1 MYPEIIQGGMGIGL
15 SNWRLASAVSQLGQ
29 LGVVS
34 GAALDSVFAR
44 RLADGDI
51 GGHIRRALESF
62 PVPEIAKRVFDRCF
76 VPVEERN
83 SRPKLLRMFTAEPDR
98 ESLETAVVASFTEV
112 TLAKAGHSGTIG
124 INLLEKAQL
133 GNLATLYGAML
144 AGVDYVL
151 MGAGIPREIP
161 GVLDKLA
168 EHERVLLKLDVI
180 GASATDDFRSWLDPV
195 SLLGKKL
202 TPLLRPK
209 FLAIISSA
217 TLAMSLAKKSTG
229 AVNGFVVEGPKAGGH
244 NAPPRGA
251 MTLDELGQPV
261 YGARDEVNL
270 DALKDLGLPY
280 WLAGTYGAPGRLKK
294 AKALGAAG
302 IQVGTA
308 FAFCRE
314 SGLDAKIKYA
324 VIEDARHGRARIHT
338 DPLASPTGFPFKVVS
353 VKDSVSDPE
362 VYANRKRVC
371 DIGYLRRPYKR
382 EDGTLGYRCAAEPMS
397 HFIRK
402 GGTAEEAAGRKCLC
416 NGLIANLG
424 LGYDEPAIVTAG
436 DEVHNIGT
444 FLKPGQT
451 SYGAAD
457 VIELLLKY

>member
-1 MYPEIIQGGMGIGL
+1 MGIGL

-44 RLADGDI
+44 RLAEGDI
-51 GGHIRRALESF
+51 GGHIRRALENF
-62 PVPEIAKRVFDRCF
+62 PVPDIAKRAFDRCF
-76 VPVEERN
+76 IPPGER
-83 SRPKLLRMFTAEPDR
+83 SGRPKLLRMFTAEPER
-98 ESLETAVVASFTEV
+98 ESLETAVVASFAEV
-112 TLAKAGHSGTIG
+112 TLAKAGHSGEIG

-161 GVLDKLA
+161 GVLDRLA
-168 EHERVLLKLDVI
+168 EHETVSLKLDVI
-180 GASATDDFRSWLDPV
+180 GAAAADDYRSWLEPV
-195 SLLGKKL
+195 ALLGRKL
-202 TPLLRPK
+202 TPLLRPR

-217 TLAMSLAKKSTG
+217 TLALSLAKKSTG
-229 AVNGFVVEGPKAGGH
+229 AVNGFVVEGSKAGGH
-244 NAPPRGA
+244 NAPPRGI
-251 MTLDELGQPV
+251 MTLDDKGQPI
-261 YGARDEVNL
+261 YGPRDEVNL
-270 DALKDLGLPY
+270 DALKDIGLPY
-280 WLAGTYGAPGRLKK
+280 WLAGTYGARGRLQE
-294 AKALGAAG
+294 AKSLGAAG

-314 SGLDAKIKYA
+314 SGLDPKIKNA
-324 VIEDARHGRARIHT
+324 VIEDALHGRVHIHT

-353 VKDSVSDPE
+353 VEGSVSDSE
-362 VYANRKRVC
+362 VYASRKRVC

-382 EDGTLGYRCAAEPMS
+382 EDGTLGYRCAAEPVS
-397 HFIRK
+397 HFIKK
-402 GGTAEEAAGRKCLC
+402 GGTADEAAGRKCLC

-424 LGYDEPAIVTAG
+424 LGFGEPAIVTAG
-436 DEVHNIGT
+436 DEVQNIGR
-444 FLKPGQT
+444 FLKPGAT

-457 VIELLLKY
+457 VIELLLKA